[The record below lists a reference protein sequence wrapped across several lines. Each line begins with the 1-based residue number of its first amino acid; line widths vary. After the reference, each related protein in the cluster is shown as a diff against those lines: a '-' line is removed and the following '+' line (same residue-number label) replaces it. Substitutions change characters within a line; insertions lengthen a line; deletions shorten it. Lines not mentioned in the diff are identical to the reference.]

1 MDSNRMFV
9 LLDEI
14 SVGLERAISAVSE
27 LESDAPWG
35 SSPVIQEMLGDL
47 CHSDGLTTHLWGW
60 AYEQPGTDA
69 WARRPERK
77 KNEQ

>member
-1 MDSNRMFV
+1 MDSDRMFA

-14 SVGLERAISAVSE
+14 SVGIERAISAASQLQDE
-27 LESDAPWG
+27 APWG
-35 SSPVIQEMLGDL
+35 SSPVIHEMLGDL
-47 CHSDGLTTHLWGW
+47 CHADDLTAHLYGW

-69 WARRPERK
+69 WSRRPERK